1 MEIDKMEFNFWMKRI
16 MERFDVL
23 SDQLGVKSNQLN
35 SIDGEELLD
44 NQEVLQKLKISP
56 RSLQRYRSS
65 GKLPYSTISGKLYYK
80 LSDVNQFIRSSF
92 SNSIESLASKKA
104 K

>member
-1 MEIDKMEFNFWMKRI
+1 MEIDKMEFNFWVKRI

-23 SDQLGVKSNQLN
+23 SDQLGVNSKQLS

-80 LSDVNQFIRSSF
+80 LSDVNNFIRGSF
-92 SNSIESLASKKA
+92 SNSLERIGTKRDK
-104 K
+104 